1 MKKIAGLYRSYLN
14 EQDEQFQEYRTG
26 GEKLEELQK
35 FLKSKLNADDYYI
48 AEEMLN
54 GLMSETEE
62 KGFTAGCKY
71 ISGVAKELFTE

>member
-1 MKKIAGLYRSYLN
+1 MKKIAGLYRSFLN

-35 FLKSKLNADDYYI
+35 FLKCKLNAEDYFI

-54 GLMSETEE
+54 ELMSATEE

-71 ISGVAKELFTE
+71 ISGVAKELFAE